1 MVRTSCPAQQSR
13 VFSRG
18 SPQSPHKALWG
29 HLVAQVAPLVY
40 LRGSPLHS
48 TTTCAKYFS
57 CQCDSQEERHEV
69 KFGGRKY
76 REQVWSGWVWTPHPL
91 RCPWPEVLGC
101 CLLLLVMNSIPAS
114 QRAGNGGTGEVLPG
128 VHSLTS
134 GLWWLRSNTK
144 ISLLPPWVLTRN
156 LIYPMSSFTVIQPDR
171 SIAYQGF
178 VLIIFVFVQHA
189 EKCLAPAKKSQPH
202 FLGLSREKWECLV
215 TLSGSTLTQVFPF
228 SGINKP

>member
-1 MVRTSCPAQQSR
+1 MVRTSCPTQQSG

-76 REQVWSGWVWTPHPL
+76 REQVWSYKWLSLNPPSSQMPLTRSAWLLSSPAGHEQHP
-91 RCPWPEVLGC
+91 
-101 CLLLLVMNSIPAS
+101 
-114 QRAGNGGTGEVLPG
+114 
-128 VHSLTS
+128 SLTEGKEWRHWGS
-134 GLWWLRSNTK
+134 AARS
-144 ISLLPPWVLTRN
+144 SLTHIWFVVAEIKHKDFPVTTLGTNKKLNLPHV
-156 LIYPMSSFTVIQPDR
+156 
-171 SIAYQGF
+171 
-178 VLIIFVFVQHA
+178 
-189 EKCLAPAKKSQPH
+189 
-202 FLGLSREKWECLV
+202 
-215 TLSGSTLTQVFPF
+215 
-228 SGINKP
+228 

>member
-1 MVRTSCPAQQSR
+1 MLQ
-13 VFSRG
+13 
-18 SPQSPHKALWG
+18 
-29 HLVAQVAPLVY
+29 
-40 LRGSPLHS
+40 
-48 TTTCAKYFS
+48 
-57 CQCDSQEERHEV
+57 
-69 KFGGRKY
+69 
-76 REQVWSGWVWTPHPL
+76 
-91 RCPWPEVLGC
+91 
-101 CLLLLVMNSIPAS
+101 
-114 QRAGNGGTGEVLPG
+114 G

-202 FLGLSREKWECLV
+202 LLGLSREK
-215 TLSGSTLTQVFPF
+215 
-228 SGINKP
+228 